1 MDFALGEL
9 MLAYFL
15 DIYNGLGLF
24 VFILM
29 IGGVFFGFMGFGSGD
44 YGMRVSLVCFLF
56 SIICAVFLVFAPSK
70 AFLSQ
75 FL

>member
-1 MDFALGEL
+1 MSHGEIN
-9 MLAYFL
+9 MLTYFL
-15 DIYNGLGLF
+15 DIYSNLGAF

-56 SIICAVFLVFAPSK
+56 SIICALILVLAPSK
-70 AFLSQ
+70 VFLSQ